1 MDPLFRLETMLS
13 DYKCLFK
20 HNNFNHFC
28 TFVMSLINTPHRGT
42 MTQVYESG
50 KQSTIYWALPKF
62 LYRGIW
68 CVDERTSFLT
78 RQVQSVFSK
87 GVYVYDET
95 KSVVSVSSRFSD
107 TEMFGFDDALLRTIC
122 SITIG

>member
-1 MDPLFRLETMLS
+1 MDPLFRLDLMLS
-13 DYKCLFK
+13 EFKLFFK
-20 HNNFNHFC
+20 SNNFDHFC
-28 TFVMSLINTPHRGT
+28 TFVKGLINTPHRGT

-50 KQSTIYWALPKF
+50 KQSTTYWALPKF

-95 KSVVSVSSRFSD
+95 KFVNDGSD
-107 TEMFGFDDALLRTIC
+107 QYGTHFFRNTQFK
-122 SITIG
+122 S